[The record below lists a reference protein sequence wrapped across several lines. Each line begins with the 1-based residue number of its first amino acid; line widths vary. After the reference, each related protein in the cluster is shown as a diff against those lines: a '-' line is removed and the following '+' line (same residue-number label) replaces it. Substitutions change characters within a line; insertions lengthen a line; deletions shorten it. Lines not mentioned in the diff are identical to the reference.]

1 MYMNHEIEDHINL
14 ISDLAD
20 NLIILALCLSTAD
33 FCLSQSIVCPA
44 INSVAECIKK
54 EASAVMDMLY

>member
-1 MYMNHEIEDHINL
+1 MYHEIEDHINL

-20 NLIILALCLSTAD
+20 NLIILSILLSSSE
-33 FCLSQSIVCPA
+33 FCLSQSIACPA

-54 EASAVMDMLY
+54 EASAVLDILY